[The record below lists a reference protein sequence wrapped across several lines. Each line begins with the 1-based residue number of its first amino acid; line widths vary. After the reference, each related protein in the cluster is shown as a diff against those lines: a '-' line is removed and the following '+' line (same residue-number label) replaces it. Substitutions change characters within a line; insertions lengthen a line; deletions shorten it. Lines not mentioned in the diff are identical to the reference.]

1 MMRGA
6 SEGAL
11 QRVDEVEALPREAAI
26 GFWLAAEMAIG
37 RGPRVNRLVEAEM
50 GTDAA
55 RREIEKLLQQGRE
68 LVFVDLAGA
77 RRVDID
83 GKRFRYADGI
93 GELDGAALGEAGGDD
108 VLGEIARGV
117 GRRAVDLGRIL
128 AGEGAAAMRR
138 GAAICVDDDLAT
150 GKSRIAVSATDN
162 EAAGWVDVE
171 MVLIAHPALGQDLHD
186 IGADDLAHFR
196 LLDLGAVLRRDDD
209 RGGADRLAV
218 DILQADLA
226 LGVGTEQRRL
236 AGMTV
241 IRQRLE
247 DGVGVVDRR
256 RHQLRRL
263 GAGIAEHDALVAGAL
278 VLVAG
283 GIDALCDVGRLLV
296 NVAGDLRHVPVEAF
310 LLVAD
315 FLDRL
320 ARHLDQPVAADAA
333 GPAHLAGEDDPIGR
347 RQGLD
352 PAARLRI
359 GGEEGVDHGIGNAV
373 AHFVRMPLAYGL
385 TGKYVIA
392 LGHNRSFRCSCGL
405 ASVSH
410 GPELL
415 PRFGSSQLRLPPSSR
430 ERAIDYPVL
439 TGARAAA
446 RRRWR
451 LVTSPCHRRQ
461 AIFARA
467 RRAGRRPCQP
477 GCQPGSVDLASAL
490 ARSKRRRLIWG
501 SAIL

>member
-37 RGPRVNRLVEAEM
+37 RGPRINRLVEAEM

-138 GAAICVDDDLAT
+138 GAAIGVDDDLAT
-150 GKSRIAVSATDN
+150 GKSRIAVRATDN

-186 IGADDLAHFR
+186 VGADDLAHFL
-196 LLDLGAVLRRDDD
+196 LLDLGAVLRRDDN
-209 RGGADRLAV
+209 RGGADRLAI
-218 DILQADLA
+218 DIAQAELA
-226 LGVGTEQRRL
+226 LGVRAEERRL

-241 IRQRLE
+241 VRNRLE
-247 DGVGVVDRR
+247 DGVVIEDRR

-263 GAGIAEHDALVAGAL
+263 AAGIAEHDALVAGAL
-278 VLVAG
+278 IFVASRVDALRDIGGLLVHVAG
-283 GIDALCDVGRLLV
+283 
-296 NVAGDLRHVPVEAF
+296 NFRHVPMEAF
-310 LLVAD
+310 LLVTNLANGV
-315 FLDRL
+315 
-320 ARHLDQPVAADAA
+320 ARHFDQPVATDAA
-333 GPAHLAGEDDPIGR
+333 RAPHLAGEDDAIGR

-352 PAARLRI
+352 AAARLWI
-359 GGEEGVDHGIGNAV
+359 GGKKRVDYGIGNAIADLV
-373 AHFVRMPLAYGL
+373 GMALAHGLA
-385 TGKYVIA
+385 GKHVIA
-392 LGHNRSFRCSCGL
+392 LRHRGSFPCRGATCDKAAPS
-405 ASVSH
+405 
-410 GPELL
+410 
-415 PRFGSSQLRLPPSSR
+415 PSS
-430 ERAIDYPVL
+430 DFH
-439 TGARAAA
+439 A
-446 RRRWR
+446 RRGDVPAPPEISSIPTTWR
-451 LVTSPCHRRQ
+451 APWRDRTSGGVYADRGSCNRRGRVRASRASASGRHRSV
-461 AIFARA
+461 RA
-467 RRAGRRPCQP
+467 PRRGRRAPPAGP
-477 GCQPGSVDLASAL
+477 
-490 ARSKRRRLIWG
+490 
-501 SAIL
+501 